1 MSDNQLPLRI
11 AQTLGITTSAVVAG
25 FVSSASFAL
34 VPRMLESPTPLLL
47 KQWGNAYAAGKKNVP
62 PFAALSSACYFYLAY
77 TLPSDA
83 QKAKLYGYL
92 AAGALTIGIIPYTLL
107 VMLPTN
113 KKLLEKVDE
122 TKALTVKDEVVEVGL
137 GNETAH
143 KLVDSWGMLNL
154 GRAVLLTAGSLVGAW
169 TALN

>member
-1 MSDNQLPLRI
+1 MSDTQLALRI
-11 AQTLGITTSAVVAG
+11 AQTVGITTSAILAG
-25 FVSSASFAL
+25 FVSSASFTL

-47 KQWGNAYAAGKKNVP
+47 KQWGNAYNVGKRNAP

-77 TLPSDA
+77 TLPSNA
-83 QKAKLYGYL
+83 EKAKLYGYL
-92 AAGALTIGIIPYTLL
+92 AAGALTIGIIPYTVL

-113 KKLLEKVDE
+113 KKLLAKVEE
-122 TKALTVKDEVVEVGL
+122 TKALTVKDEVVEIGL

-143 KLVDSWGMLNL
+143 KLVDSWGVLNL
-154 GRAVLLTAGSLVGAW
+154 GRAVLLTAGSLVGTW